1 MSANKDPLQP
11 RLRQLAAKFDSCL
24 HNAQLSDIELLEL
37 YHSINIHDKIAKEAA
52 MPEPNLRHLVVLCNM
67 NDAITLGQYQL
78 YQKRARAHDV
88 TMYSAS
94 LLQASSD
101 YEKECLK
108 ASDRFSIASR
118 QCDKSLQSRIHNIHL
133 NF

>member
-1 MSANKDPLQP
+1 MSANKGPLQP
-11 RLRQLAAKFDSCL
+11 RLRQLAAKFDSYL
-24 HNAQLSDIELLEL
+24 HNAPLSDIELLEL
-37 YHSINIHDKIAKEAA
+37 YHSVNVHDKIAKEAA

-78 YQKRARAHDV
+78 YQKRARAHYI
-88 TMYSAS
+88 TIYSVS
-94 LLQASSD
+94 LLQASLD

-108 ASDRFSIASR
+108 VSDRLSVTSR